1 MINIK
6 NIFCLYIFIQL
17 FIVIKNDC
25 EISSY
30 CEKEMYGCSIY
41 GNCNYK
47 LFDYYKETAT
57 EEDKLPHCDC
67 YKGYSSYDILVQK
80 KDNNVLCCYQKK
92 GMLTAFFLEL
102 FIGFGAGH
110 FYLGNYIFACVK
122 LCVELFL
129 CVTIGCT
136 TYFACTREH
145 SFETSYNEINNN
157 NENINKNFV
166 NENKMNAIKN
176 ENNDMIDE
184 NENNENDND
193 NDNDNDTNENKNN
206 ESKNESF
213 ELEANKE
220 SEMMFRNF
228 ISCPKS
234 MLVIWLSIIT
244 IFLYHLIDVCLIAFG
259 FFKDGNGEE
268 LYMWI

>member
-6 NIFCLYIFIQL
+6 NIFCLFIFNQI
-17 FIVIKNDC
+17 FVVIKNDC

-30 CEKEMYGCSIY
+30 CEKELYGCSIY

-47 LFDYYKETAT
+47 LFDYYKENASD
-57 EEDKLPHCDC
+57 EDKLPHCQC
-67 YKGYSSYDILVQK
+67 YDGFSSYDILVQK
-80 KDNNVLCCYQKK
+80 KDNHVLCCYQKK

-102 FIGFGAGH
+102 FISFGVGH

-122 LCVELFL
+122 LCVEILL

-145 SFETSYNEINNN
+145 SFETNYNEVNN
-157 NENINKNFV
+157 NENVNKNIL
-166 NENKMNAIKN
+166 NENKNNEIKN

-184 NENNENDND
+184 NENNENDI
-193 NDNDNDTNENKNN
+193 DNDNDTNENKNN
-206 ESKNESF
+206 DSKNQSF
-213 ELEANKE
+213 ELEENKE
-220 SEMMFRNF
+220 NEMMFKNF

-234 MLVIWLSIIT
+234 MFVIWFSIIS
-244 IFLYHLIDVCLIAFG
+244 IFLYHLVDVCLIAFG

>member
-6 NIFCLYIFIQL
+6 YIFYFYIFKQI
-17 FIVIKNDC
+17 FAAVKNDC
-25 EISSY
+25 EVSSY
-30 CEKEMYGCSIY
+30 CEKEIYGCSVY

-47 LFDYYKETAT
+47 LYDYYKEGAT

-80 KDNNVLCCYQKK
+80 KDNNVLCCYKKK

-102 FIGFGAGH
+102 FISFGVGH

-145 SFETSYNEINNN
+145 SFETNCNEINNN
-157 NENINKNFV
+157 ENVNKNIV
-166 NENKMNAIKN
+166 NENKNNIIKN

-184 NENNENDND
+184 NDNE

-206 ESKNESF
+206 DQSF
-213 ELEANKE
+213 ELEENKE
-220 SEMMFRNF
+220 SEIMFQNF
-228 ISCPKS
+228 INCPKS
-234 MLVIWLSIIT
+234 MIVIWLSIIS
-244 IFLYHLIDVCLIAFG
+244 IFLYHLVDICLIAFG